1 MLATL
6 TNTIFRLPANR
17 KNKSQLVIVLGNAL
31 QLEVVAFN
39 DTERQNIRE
48 ADSELA
54 ILGVSHN

>member
-1 MLATL
+1 MLAML
-6 TNTIFRLPANR
+6 TNTIYRLPANR
-17 KNKSQLVIVLGNAL
+17 KNKSQLVIVLGKAL

>member
-1 MLATL
+1 MLAML
-6 TNTIFRLPANR
+6 TTTIFRLPANR

-31 QLEVVAFN
+31 QIEVLAFN

-54 ILGVSHN
+54 ILGVSYN